1 MLKGTKGYGLIY
13 GAYVWNG
20 QNISKQD
27 GPIHGIG

>member
-13 GAYVWNG
+13 GAYG

-27 GPIHGIG
+27 GPIHGVG